1 MINYVRVQYADG
13 SETRL
18 GSDAAIQE
26 NKLNELVDKLEVIV
40 DQHFAIEISPS
51 HKQSENWSQVR
62 FREGGS
68 YSEPQPFRRLAK
80 KLVTERPD
88 SV

>member
-1 MINYVRVQYADG
+1 MICYVRVQYADG
-13 SETRL
+13 SESQMGT
-18 GSDAAIQE
+18 DAAFEE
-26 NKLNELVDKLEVIV
+26 NKLNEIVEKLEVIV

-51 HKQSENWSQVR
+51 SQQSENWSQVR

-68 YSEPQPFRRLAK
+68 YSKPQPFRGLAK
-80 KLVTERPD
+80 KLVTERTD